1 MEYKDFKNI
10 PNCKAFYSGSD
21 IVLKNTLVDLLSA
34 QVTII
39 NNPIQWCPKK
49 VNVDILS
56 NPDRNLYVLSDNK
69 VLLVP
74 KVHTKNVDY
83 FLGIL
88 LEAKEIGCIYKVLHR
103 VCELIIRALCDDYK
117 THFMAG
123 YSLYNQ
129 NLAQA
134 IVVKII
140 SIGGYNQHKASALI
154 DMMNAIRTT
163 TFEGKYF
170 STGLIITKSLHDY
183 QKAHEEIGETTEIS
197 QTYPIFDKIDKR
209 FWYLVDGEKNFYL
222 SSLKG
227 TIRHLYS
234 YNNREGD
241 YISKMVL
248 QETMQGKDFLIRTT
262 NGRELSVI
270 TSKGEEFIY
279 QENAWR
285 YRNYDL
291 LKQRIIK
298 TLPQLSDDVYNSI
311 LYYVLYCSKND
322 ISSIIWIVKE
332 TESIETIPALKSFNL
347 FTTTPIQIT
356 DIGYGGVIKRL
367 ISSDGAVAVS
377 QTGDI
382 LYYGC
387 IVDLSKIEVEGVKG
401 TGETAASALANY
413 GVAIKISQDGCI
425 KIHLDAETEIIF

>member
-34 QVTII
+34 QVTMI
-39 NNPIQWCPKK
+39 NNPIQWCPTK

-83 FLGIL
+83 FIGIL
-88 LEAKEIGCIYKVLHR
+88 LEAEGIGLIYRVLHR

-134 IVVKII
+134 IIVKII
-140 SIGGYNQHKASALI
+140 SIGGYNQYKVSALI

-170 STGLIITKSLHDY
+170 STGLIVTKSLHEY
-183 QKAHEEIGETTEIS
+183 QKAHKETGVTTEIS
-197 QTYPIFDKIDKR
+197 QAYPIFGKIDKR

-234 YNNREGD
+234 YNSREGD

-291 LKQRIIK
+291 LKQRICK
-298 TLPQLSDDVYNSI
+298 VLPLLSDDVYNSI

-322 ISSIIWIVKE
+322 ISSILWIVNDTK
-332 TESIETIPALKSFNL
+332 SIDTSSVLKSKNQFSTSSL
-347 FTTTPIQIT
+347 SIT
-356 DIGYGGVIKRL
+356 DIGCGGVIKRL
-367 ISSDGAVAVS
+367 ISSDGAVAIS
-377 QTGDI
+377 QDGEV

-387 IVDLSKIEVEGVKG
+387 IVDLAQVKINGVKG
-401 TGETAASALANY
+401 TGETAASALAKN
-413 GVAIKISQDGCI
+413 GVAIKVSQDGCI
-425 KIHLDAETEIIF
+425 KIHLDAKTQIIF